1 MHQGNAYAFAMFIL
15 ITALSLAFFQ
25 PAKPAT
31 PTTTQPS
38 TAPATPATTAPS
50 QASSGEAH
58 VTITVDAADAPDLE
72 SWGKESAALCQE
84 WYPKIAKELASDGF
98 TPRDAVK
105 IVFRKKMR
113 VPAATGG
120 DTISVNA
127 AYVTDH
133 KDDRG
138 MMIHE
143 LTHVIQ
149 AYPRQKEGLGWLT
162 EGIADYIR
170 FWVYEPQT
178 RQRPIDKE
186 HASYRNSY
194 RITAAFLGWLVKTHD
209 AQVVTKLNAKLR
221 AGNADAKIFDQ
232 LLGKSVDD
240 LWKEFI
246 DAGAPSAPASP
257 APASPAQTPKP
268 TPASPATPR

>member
-1 MHQGNAYAFAMFIL
+1 MPLFTTAALLASL
-15 ITALSLAFFQ
+15 ALSQ
-25 PAKPAT
+25 PAEKPANA
-31 PTTTQPS
+31 PASPSPQSPAPATTQPAQTPPS
-38 TAPATPATTAPS
+38 PAAPATFTVIAT
-50 QASSGEAH
+50 
-58 VTITVDAADAPDLE
+58 DAPDLE
-72 SWGKESAALCQE
+72 DWGNESAKLCQE
-84 WYPKIAKELASDGF
+84 WYPRIAAELASDGF

-127 AYVTDH
+127 AYVNDH
-133 KDDRG
+133 EDDRG

-149 AYPRQKEGLGWLT
+149 AYPRQKEDLGWLT

-170 FWVYEPQT
+170 FWKFEPQV

-194 RITAAFLGWLVKTHD
+194 RIAAAFLGWLVETHD
-209 AQVVTKLNAKLR
+209 KQIVTKLNARLR
-221 AGNADAKIFDQ
+221 AGNADATIFDE

-240 LWKEFI
+240 LWKDFI
-246 DAGAPSAPASP
+246 AAGAPASP
-257 APASPAQTPKP
+257 AIPVQTIESSPAQT
-268 TPASPATPR
+268 ATPR